1 MLSHETQLLRNCLR
15 RILSFYNIF
24 SGRVSI
30 AVIQVIICREGCT
43 SLHIVWSRRLHD
55 DQQERLKI
63 RLKKWESVVTTD
75 CDP

>member
-1 MLSHETQLLRNCLR
+1 MLCHKTQLLRNCLR

-43 SLHIVWSRRLHD
+43 SIHIMEPRGLHD

-63 RLKKWESVVTTD
+63 RLKKWESVVKTD